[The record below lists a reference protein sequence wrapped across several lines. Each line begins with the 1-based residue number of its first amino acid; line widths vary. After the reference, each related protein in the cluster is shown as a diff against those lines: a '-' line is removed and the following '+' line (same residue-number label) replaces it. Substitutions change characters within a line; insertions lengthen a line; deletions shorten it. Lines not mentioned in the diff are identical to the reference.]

1 MADKTD
7 SNNLGQG
14 IAIEELLAAPF
25 VAAASANTAMANK
38 QTAFLMDTC
47 FESVDKD
54 DGESYVPKMVTLTL
68 MRNVL
73 TDRSDRDGK
82 PIMEKY
88 QVDFQVPILTL
99 VPLNSLSVT
108 DVNVKFELE
117 IVSQA
122 GNGSA
127 QSNKN
132 SEDVQLRGTVGV
144 DSKNS
149 NQYSRRNAAKLSV
162 EMNAGTIPLPLGL
175 TTLLELYSKNINTTS
190 SGGKAS

>member
-7 SNNLGQG
+7 SNKLGQG

-25 VAAASANTAMANK
+25 VAAASANSAMANK
-38 QTAFLMDTC
+38 QTTFLMETC
-47 FESVDKD
+47 FESVEKEGGDT
-54 DGESYVPKMVTLTL
+54 YVPKMVTLTL

-73 TDRSDRDGK
+73 TERTDRNGN
-82 PIMEKY
+82 PIMKKY

-108 DVNVKFELE
+108 DVKVKFELE

-122 GNGSA
+122 GNNA
-127 QSNKN
+127 NQSKKK
-132 SEDVQLRGTVGV
+132 SDDVQLRGTVGI

-162 EMNAGTIPLPLGL
+162 EMNAGTIPLPVGL
-175 TTLLELYSKNINTTS
+175 TSILELYSKNISTTS
-190 SGGKAS
+190 SDGKAS